1 MTASGQWRVD
11 GSYARGGAFPGSAT
25 VDVVLPVYN
34 EAHVL
39 ADSVGRVRRFLQGQ
53 ADFAWRIVI
62 ADNASVDGT
71 LETALRLASAWPEV
85 AVLHIPFKGRGGALH
100 IAWTETEADV
110 RTYMDIDLSTGLP
123 AFLDLVH
130 AVTREGYDLATGTRL
145 HRGSAI
151 SRSFRRDVLSRGY
164 NLLIK
169 LTFATRFSDAQC
181 GFKAISASA
190 ARLLLPVVHD
200 REWFFDTELLI
211 LAEKNGLRV
220 QDVPVVWVEDP
231 DTRVNVQRTVL
242 RDLKGLARLRFRG
255 VGNVTPP
262 ASGTVD
268 TGDP

>member
-1 MTASGQWRVD
+1 MTESGQWRVT
-11 GSYARGGAFPGSAT
+11 GNYERNRAFPGSAT

-34 EAHVL
+34 EERIL
-39 ADSVGRVRRFLQGQ
+39 TDSVGRVRRFLQEQ

-62 ADNASVDGT
+62 ADNASADRT
-71 LETALRLASAWPEV
+71 LEIALRIASAWPEV
-85 AVLHIPFKGRGGALH
+85 AVLHIPYKGRGGALH

-130 AVTREGYDLATGTRL
+130 AVTQEGHDLATGTRL
-145 HRGSAI
+145 HPGSAV
-151 SRSFRRDVLSRGY
+151 SRSFQRDLLSRSY
-164 NLLIK
+164 NVLIK
-169 LTFATRFSDAQC
+169 LAFATRFSDAQC

-190 ARLLLPVVHD
+190 ARLLLPLVQD

-211 LAEKNGLRV
+211 LAEKNGLRI

-242 RDLKGLARLRFRG
+242 RDLNGLVRLRFGG
-255 VGNVTPP
+255 VRNLTPDT
-262 ASGTVD
+262 AETVD
-268 TGDP
+268 SGDP

>member
-1 MTASGQWRVD
+1 MTASGQWRVA
-11 GSYARGGAFPGSAT
+11 GSYQRSHAFPGNAT

-34 EAHVL
+34 EEHVI
-39 ADSVGRVRRFLQGQ
+39 ADSIGRVRRFLQEQ
-53 ADFAWRIVI
+53 AEFAWRIVI
-62 ADNASVDGT
+62 ADNASTDRT
-71 LETALRLASAWPEV
+71 LETALRIASSWPEV

-100 IAWTETEADV
+100 IAWAETEADV

-123 AFLDLVH
+123 AFLDLVN
-130 AVTREGYDLATGTRL
+130 AITQEGYDLATGTRF

-151 SRSFRRDVLSRGY
+151 SRSFRRDQLSRGY

-190 ARLLLPVVHD
+190 AGLLLPLVHD
-200 REWFFDTELLI
+200 REWFWDTELLI
-211 LAEKNGLRV
+211 LAEKSGLRI

-242 RDLKGLARLRFRG
+242 RDMKGLARLRFRG
-255 VGNVTPP
+255 VRSVTPL

-268 TGDP
+268 TDDP